1 MMALESAIA
10 ATRFVEAGGGA
21 VDVVDLRTLTPF
33 DTEAIAASVGES
45 GRAIVVTE
53 EPDFTSFGRHIH
65 SWIAQNL
72 FWKLDTAPALVSA
85 IAAPSAPYSGTEEA
99 GFFPTA
105 KDVERALAE
114 ATQK

>member
-21 VDVVDLRTLTPF
+21 VEVVDLRTLAPF
-33 DTEAIAASVGES
+33 DEEAIAASVSES

-53 EPDFTSFGRHIH
+53 EPDFTSFARHIH
-65 SWIAQNL
+65 SWISQNL
-72 FWKLDTAPALVSA
+72 FWKLDTAPALVTA
-85 IAAPSAPYSGTEEA
+85 IAAPSAPYSGSEEA

-105 KDVERALAE
+105 KDVERALAD
-114 ATQK
+114 ATKK